1 MGEDEMSAIAP
12 HLGGPEAIEG
22 RTPLVGTVAPEFQLR
37 DEEGNYVTLRRLLRQ
52 RPLLLHLYRG
62 AW

>member
-1 MGEDEMSAIAP
+1 MIAP
-12 HLGGPEAIEG
+12 YLSGSEEVPG
-22 RTPLVGTVAPEFQLR
+22 RSSLIGTVAPEFQLR
-37 DEEGNYVTLRRLLRQ
+37 DEEGKPVTLRRLLRE